1 MEEGSRKECRESG
14 DGGSLLKL
22 DPGRG
27 QYNSSRRMN
36 EADERHTP
44 GQSTYPAASLRLGI
58 AWITHTPRGVHRLH
72 QTLVGL
78 ERLMTWGPVLAS
90 LCVNARSA
98 PSILVERGVEPEGG
112 AMYCFKVRLGCGVL
126 GRRLAR
132 QGWRL
137 GDAEQYTKRQ
147 GSLALTQRNKVV
159 RCVVLCVT
167 ASPEARPPLM
177 LPPSLGLSAL
187 TPSIGPLPGHPSSSS
202 QRHRWGC
209 FCLCWLADR
218 WRPAWAEWSGACACL
233 CALSSVGAHPSARSV
248 CAVCSADTPS
258 LSLSPQ

>member
-1 MEEGSRKECRESG
+1 
-14 DGGSLLKL
+14 
-22 DPGRG
+22 
-27 QYNSSRRMN
+27 
-36 EADERHTP
+36 
-44 GQSTYPAASLRLGI
+44 
-58 AWITHTPRGVHRLH
+58 
-72 QTLVGL
+72 
-78 ERLMTWGPVLAS
+78 
-90 LCVNARSA
+90 
-98 PSILVERGVEPEGG
+98 
-112 AMYCFKVRLGCGVL
+112 MYCFKVRLGCGVL

-177 LPPSLGLSAL
+177 LPPSFGLSAL

-209 FCLCWLADR
+209 CWLADR

-233 CALSSVGAHPSARSV
+233 CALSSVGAHPSVRSV
-248 CAVCSADTPS
+248 LCALCALLTPLPSHCLPSECLCCVSFHCSPPVPLFPLHCRANCHNRQPRDGSQFGSAARTRTPS
-258 LSLSPQ
+258 PRPASDFASVCD

>member
-1 MEEGSRKECRESG
+1 
-14 DGGSLLKL
+14 
-22 DPGRG
+22 
-27 QYNSSRRMN
+27 
-36 EADERHTP
+36 
-44 GQSTYPAASLRLGI
+44 
-58 AWITHTPRGVHRLH
+58 
-72 QTLVGL
+72 
-78 ERLMTWGPVLAS
+78 MTWGPVLAS
-90 LCVNARSA
+90 LCVNALLRLFLSSEAWSRRGA
-98 PSILVERGVEPEGG
+98 PCT
-112 AMYCFKVRLGCGVL
+112 YCFKVRLGCGVL

-159 RCVVLCVT
+159 RRVVLCVT

-177 LPPSLGLSAL
+177 LPPSLRLSAL
-187 TPSIGPLPGHPSSSS
+187 TPSIDPLPGHPSSSS

-209 FCLCWLADR
+209 CWLADR

-233 CALSSVGAHPSARSV
+233 CALGSVGAHPSVRSV